1 MSSARYTCM
10 TTPELMR
17 LVQGDDTEAFAALY
31 DRLAARALRVAR
43 GVMSR
48 DDHAGDVVQ
57 DAFLSVWRAR
67 AAYQSERSDV
77 HVWVFGIVRNRAI
90 DSIRRNR
97 RHEHAR
103 EYCEGAAEKLSA
115 PGSMEGEVILRDQ
128 AKELR
133 LALTGLPV
141 AQREVIALAY
151 FGELSHTEIALE
163 LALPV
168 GTIKGRMRLGLT
180 KLRREIAA

>member
-17 LVQGDDTEAFAALY
+17 LVQGDDTEAFAALH

-43 GVMSR
+43 GVLPR

-67 AAYQSERSDV
+67 AAYESERSDV
-77 HVWVFGIVRNRAI
+77 HAWVFGIVRNRAI
-90 DSIRRNR
+90 DSIRRNT
-97 RHEHAR
+97 RHEYAR
-103 EYCEGAAEKLSA
+103 EYRDGTAEKLPA
-115 PGSMEGEVILRDQ
+115 AGCLEADAIVREQ
-128 AKELR
+128 ARELR
-133 LALTGLPV
+133 VTLAGLPV

-151 FGELSHTEIALE
+151 FGELSHTEIAHE

-168 GTIKGRMRLGLT
+168 GTIKGRMRLGLN
-180 KLRREIAA
+180 KLRRQIAA